1 MVRVAPILRLFVR
14 IGAPVLCLGALSA
27 LASAQ
32 SIAAKTVRMERRE
45 PDYRFRFHTEYRLPG
60 QKPLALA
67 LRGGSAK
74 GLAHLGVLQ
83 GLDQENLPVNAITGT
98 SAGSLMGSLYASG
111 FSAGG
116 IARIFKQ
123 RDFGS
128 ALDDRKREAG
138 WSLSEDEI
146 QHASPFGF
154 AFRKG
159 HLDLMPGS
167 TRSRRYRASLMP
179 LLGRA
184 SWLAGGD
191 FNRLRMP
198 LRVVTSNLTE
208 GRGQVFAQ
216 GSLVDV
222 VMASTCL
229 PGIFEPVLIDGHQYV
244 DGGPFEN
251 LPVQTSR
258 QAFPGMLQVGVAI
271 GRPWNVLPKTNLA
284 TLLDASLDLSM
295 AQTEDRSAA
304 AADLVIR
311 PDLSVAEEFDFF
323 HQVDVLGKVGRR
335 AFDANLEAL
344 ENLVYGAE
352 SNAAVAACVELE
364 AEGVVGAEA
373 WLKVFALQG
382 PLPRRNLYRLL
393 RRAHRDLPISQAE
406 LVLPNAPEGRAIL
419 HLRPARTIARLEL
432 DLPPDWSAKTKFRV
446 QEGLRIRFGLE
457 PGKPFHEG
465 VWSRAIEDLLVEAIL
480 EDAPI
485 LDLQGSGF
493 RDDGTLLLKVREP
506 RITGI
511 RCGDPALQAALGRVL
526 APIQVGPVRTTALD
540 ENLARA
546 ATRFGV
552 ARLRPDLREEEG
564 NLVLFVNPDRAP
576 SLEFSPHLAYESSW
590 GGHLA
595 LDVTAPNFLG
605 SGSPLLVHGA
615 INSLQTRLQG
625 QMTRTFSIFPRLGF
639 GLVASLQKQWLPSGE
654 KLQKGDLG
662 FRTQVRYGM
671 EDRGLFQVDLG
682 RTEDHTTLP
691 GLGGETNRAT
701 YARLATEWDSFDAH
715 TLPTQGLM
723 VRATWVRGFRAEPG
737 PAYTTGYLRVRNLWT
752 PPQTSRL
759 PFGRDVDAE
768 AGIQDSAPGP
778 RWFIIGGP
786 DSLIGTRSAYYLAP
800 NFAALRLGLP
810 FTAATLFGVAIQCVP
825 RFDQARI
832 ALDYRHPGQGI
843 AVTGYGLALRGVL
856 KSLYVEL
863 AGGRVRTKDLTTG
876 LRETDR
882 HISFLIGTRPFDLW
896 KGR

>member
-1 MVRVAPILRLFVR
+1 MVRVAPILRLFVW
-14 IGAPVLCLGALSA
+14 IGRPVLCLGVLSA
-27 LASAQ
+27 PIAAQ
-32 SIAAKTVRMERRE
+32 STEKTIRLERRE
-45 PDYRFRFHTEYRLPG
+45 PDYRFRFHTEYRLSG
-60 QKPLALA
+60 QKPMALA

-83 GLDQENLPVNAITGT
+83 GLDKENLPVDAITGT

-111 FSAGG
+111 FSAEG

-146 QHASPFGF
+146 QHASPFGI

-159 HLDLMPGS
+159 HLDLMPGGS
-167 TRSRRYRASLMP
+167 RSRRYRASLMP

-184 SWLAGGD
+184 AWLAGGD
-191 FNRLRMP
+191 FNHLRMP
-198 LRVVTSNLTE
+198 LRVVTSNLTA

-271 GRPWNVLPKTNLA
+271 GRPWSPLPKTNLA
-284 TLLDASLDLSM
+284 ILLDASLDLSM

-311 PDLSVAEEFDFF
+311 PDISAADEFDFF
-323 HQVDVLGKVGRR
+323 HQVDALVKEGRR
-335 AFDANLEAL
+335 AFDRDRETLEC
-344 ENLVYGAE
+344 LVYGAE
-352 SNAAVAACVELE
+352 SNTVAAAGVDLE
-364 AEGVVGAEA
+364 AGEVTGATAWFQTFAMEGT
-373 WLKVFALQG
+373 LS
-382 PLPRRNLYRLL
+382 RRSLYRLL

-406 LVLPNAPEGRAIL
+406 LVLPEAPEGRAIL
-419 HLRPARTIARLEL
+419 RLRKARIVEKVEL
-432 DLPPDWSAKTKFRV
+432 DLPSDWPAETKSRIL
-446 QEGLRIRFGLE
+446 EGLKTRFGLE
-457 PGKPFHEG
+457 AGQPFHEG
-465 VWSRAIEDLLVEAIL
+465 AWSRAIEDLLMEAVL
-480 EDAPI
+480 EDVPI

-493 RDDGTLLLKVREP
+493 REDGTLLLRVREP
-506 RITGI
+506 RIAGV
-511 RCGDPALQAALGRVL
+511 RCDDPALQSDLERFL

-540 ENLARA
+540 GHLARA
-546 ATRFGV
+546 ASRFGMS
-552 ARLRPDLREEEG
+552 RLQPDLRQEG
-564 NLVLFVNPDRAP
+564 DNLALFLNPDRAP

-590 GGHLA
+590 GGHAA
-595 LDVTAPNFLG
+595 LDVKAANFLG
-605 SGSPLLVHGA
+605 SGSPLVLHGA
-615 INSLQTRLQG
+615 VNSLQSRLQG
-625 QMTRTFSIFPRLGF
+625 QVTRSFSLFPRLGF

-654 KLQKGDLG
+654 KVQKGDLG
-662 FRTQVRYGM
+662 ARVQLRYGM
-671 EDRGLFQVDLG
+671 EDRGLVQVDLG
-682 RTEDHTTLP
+682 RTEDHTRFP
-691 GLGGETNRAT
+691 ISGSETSRVT
-701 YARLATEWDSFDAH
+701 YARFATEWDSFDSH
-715 TLPTQGLM
+715 TLPTEGLM
-723 VRATWVRGFRAEPG
+723 VRATWVRGFRAESG

-752 PPQTSRL
+752 PPASTRL
-759 PFGRDVDAE
+759 PFGLDIDAE
-768 AGIQDSAPGP
+768 AGIQDHAPGP

-810 FTAATLFGVAIQCVP
+810 FTAATLFGVAVQCVP

-832 ALDYRHPGQGI
+832 ALNYRHPEAGI
-843 AVTGYGLALRGVL
+843 GVTSYGVALRGVL

-863 AGGRVRTKDLTTG
+863 AWGNVRTKELTTG
-876 LRETDR
+876 LRDTDR
-882 HISFLIGTRPFDLW
+882 HLSFLIGTRPFDLW

>member
-1 MVRVAPILRLFVR
+1 MVRVAPILGLFVW
-14 IGAPVLCLGALSA
+14 IGRAVLGLGLLSA
-27 LASAQ
+27 PAATQSAGRTIQ
-32 SIAAKTVRMERRE
+32 LERRE

-60 QKPLALA
+60 QKPIALA

-83 GLDQENLPVNAITGT
+83 GMDQENLPVDAITGT

-111 FSAGG
+111 FSAAG
-116 IARIFKQ
+116 IARVFKH
-123 RDFGS
+123 RDFGT

-154 AFRKG
+154 AFREG
-159 HLDLMPGS
+159 HLDLMPGGN
-167 TRSRRYRASLMP
+167 RSRRYRASLMP

-191 FNRLRMP
+191 FDRLRMP

-208 GRGQVFAQ
+208 GRGQVFAE

-229 PGIFEPVLIDGHQYV
+229 PGIFEPVLIDGQQYV

-251 LPVQTSR
+251 LPILTSR
-258 QAFPGMLQVGVAI
+258 QAFPGMIQVGVAI
-271 GRPWNVLPKTNLA
+271 GRPWNALHKTNLA

-295 AQTEDRSAA
+295 AQTEARSAA
-304 AADLVIR
+304 GADLVIR
-311 PDLSVAEEFDFF
+311 PDISAADEFDFF
-323 HQVDVLGKVGRR
+323 HQVGTLMKVGRQ
-335 AFDANLEAL
+335 AFDENREAMEIL
-344 ENLVYGAE
+344 TYGAE
-352 SNAAVAACVELE
+352 SNIPAATGVDLE
-364 AEGVVGAEA
+364 AEGVAGADA
-373 WLKVFALQG
+373 WLKAFALEG
-382 PLPRRNLYRLL
+382 PLPRRSLYRLL

-406 LVLPNAPEGRAIL
+406 LALPGAPEGRAIL
-419 HLRPARTIARLEL
+419 RLRPARTIARLEL
-432 DLPPDWSAKTKFRV
+432 DLPGDWPAKTISRV
-446 QEGLRIRFGLE
+446 QEGLKTRFGIE
-457 PGKPFHEG
+457 PGQPFHEG
-465 VWSRAIEDLLVEAIL
+465 AWSRAIEDLLVEAIL

-493 RDDGTLLLKVREP
+493 LEDGTLRLRVREP
-506 RITGI
+506 RIAAI
-511 RCGDPALQAALGRVL
+511 RSQDPALQAPLGRYL
-526 APIQVGPVRTTALD
+526 APIQAGPVRTTALD

-552 ARLRPDLREEEG
+552 SRLRPDLRQGEVG
-564 NLVLFVNPDRAP
+564 NLILFLNPDRAP
-576 SLEFSPHLAYESSW
+576 NLEFSPHLAYESSW

-605 SGSPLLVHGA
+605 SGSPLQVHGA
-615 INSLQTRLQG
+615 VNSLQTRLQG
-625 QMTRTFSIFPRLGF
+625 QMTRSFSVFPSLSF

-654 KLQKGDLG
+654 KVQKGDLG
-662 FRTQVRYGM
+662 VRTQMRYGM
-671 EDRGLFQVDLG
+671 EDRGLVQVDFG
-682 RTEDHTTLP
+682 RTEDRTTLP
-691 GLGGETNRAT
+691 ALDGETSRAT
-701 YARLATEWDSFDAH
+701 YARLATEWDSFDSH

-752 PPQTSRL
+752 PPQASRL
-759 PFGRDVDAE
+759 PFGLDVDVE
-768 AGIQDSAPGP
+768 AGIQDQAPGP

-800 NFAALRLGLP
+800 NFGVIRLGLP

-832 ALDYRHPGQGI
+832 ALDYRHPQQGI
-843 AVTGYGLALRGVL
+843 GVTGYGLALRGVF
-856 KSLYVEL
+856 KSLYIEL

-876 LRETDR
+876 LRESDR
-882 HISFLIGTRPFDLW
+882 HVSFLIGTRPFDLW

>member
-1 MVRVAPILRLFVR
+1 MVRVAPLLGPLVR
-14 IGAPVLCLGALSA
+14 SGLLVLCLGVFCAPVA
-27 LASAQ
+27 AQ
-32 SIAAKTVRMERRE
+32 STGRTLQLVRRE

-83 GLDQENLPVNAITGT
+83 GLDRENVPVDAITGT

-111 FSAGG
+111 FSAEG
-116 IARIFKQ
+116 IARVFKHH
-123 RDFGS
+123 DFGS

-159 HLDLMPGS
+159 QLDLMPGG

-229 PGIFEPVLIDGHQYV
+229 PGIFEPVLIDGHQFV

-258 QAFPGMLQVGVAI
+258 QAFPGMIQVGVAI
-271 GRPWNVLPKTNLA
+271 GRPWSALPKTNLA

-295 AQTEDRSAA
+295 AQTEARSAA
-304 AADLVIR
+304 GADLVIR
-311 PDLSVAEEFDFF
+311 PDISAADEFDFY
-323 HQVDVLGKVGRR
+323 HQVDALAKAGLQ
-335 AFDANLEAL
+335 AFELNREAL
-344 ENLVYGAE
+344 EGLIYGAG
-352 SNAAVAACVELE
+352 SNVVAASALDLE
-364 AEGVVGAEA
+364 AAGVAGAEV
-373 WLKVFALQG
+373 WFRGITPEGALTERS
-382 PLPRRNLYRLL
+382 LCRLL

-406 LVLPNAPEGRAIL
+406 LLLPGSPEGRAIL
-419 HLRPARTIARLEL
+419 RLRPARTITRLDL
-432 DLPPDWSAKTKFRV
+432 DLPADWPAVSRARV
-446 QEGLRIRFGLE
+446 QEGLMTRFGLAS
-457 PGKPFHEG
+457 GRPFHEG
-465 VWSRAIEDLLVEAIL
+465 AWSRAIEDLLVEAIL

-485 LDLQGSGF
+485 LDLRGSGF
-493 RDDGTLLLKVREP
+493 QEDGTLVLRVREP
-506 RITGI
+506 RIAAI
-511 RCGDPALQAALGRVL
+511 RSLDPALQAPLGRFL
-526 APIQVGPVRTTALD
+526 APIQVGPLRTSAL
-540 ENLARA
+540 EESLARA

-552 ARLRPDLREEEG
+552 SRLRPDLRQEQG
-564 NLVLFVNPDRAP
+564 DLVLFVNPDRAP
-576 SLEFSPHLAYESSW
+576 TLEFSPHLAYESSW

-595 LDVTAPNFLG
+595 LDVTASNFVG
-605 SGSPLLVHGA
+605 SGSPLQLHGA
-615 INSLQTRLQG
+615 INSLQSRLQG
-625 QMTRTFSIFPRLGF
+625 QMTRTFGRFPRLGF

-662 FRTQVRYGM
+662 VRTQLRYGM
-671 EDRGLFQVDLG
+671 EDRGLLQVDLG
-682 RTEDHTTLP
+682 RTEDHTVVP
-691 GLGGETNRAT
+691 DLGRATSRAT
-701 YARLATEWDSFDAH
+701 YARLAAEWDSFDSH

-723 VRATWVRGFRAEPG
+723 VRTTWVRGFPSEPG
-737 PAYTTGYLRVRNLWT
+737 PAYTTGYLRVRQLWT
-752 PPQTSRL
+752 PPEGSRL
-759 PFGRDVDAE
+759 PFGLDVDAE
-768 AGIQDSAPGP
+768 AGIQDHAPAP

-800 NFAALRLGLP
+800 NFGALRLGLP

-832 ALDYRHPGQGI
+832 ALDHRHPEQGI
-843 AVTGYGLALRGVL
+843 GVTGYGLALRGVL
-856 KSLYVEL
+856 KSLYIEL
-863 AGGRVRTKDLTTG
+863 AGGDVRTKDLTTG
-876 LRETDR
+876 VRDRDR

>member
-1 MVRVAPILRLFVR
+1 MVRVPTLLSFFLGIGMPLLGVEGLNAPGR
-14 IGAPVLCLGALSA
+14 
-27 LASAQ
+27 AQ
-32 SIAAKTVRMERRE
+32 PAAGETIQLQRRE
-45 PDYRFRFHTEYRLPG
+45 PDYRFRFHPEYRIPG

-83 GLDQENLPVNAITGT
+83 GLDEENLPVDAITGT

-111 FSAGG
+111 FSAAG
-116 IARIFKQ
+116 IARVFAHH
-123 RDFGS
+123 DFGS
-128 ALDDRKREAG
+128 ALDDRRREAG

-154 AFRKG
+154 TFRKG
-159 HLDLMPGS
+159 HLDLMPGGN
-167 TRSRRYRASLMP
+167 RSRRYRASLMP

-191 FNRLRMP
+191 FDRLRMP

-208 GRGQVFAQ
+208 GRGQVFAK

-229 PGIFEPVLIDGHQYV
+229 PGVFEPVLIDGQQFV

-251 LPVQTSR
+251 LPVLTSR
-258 QAFPGMLQVGVAI
+258 QAFPGMIQVGVAI
-271 GRPWNVLPKTNLA
+271 GRPWNAQPKTNLA

-295 AQTEDRSAA
+295 AQTEARSAA
-304 AADLVIR
+304 GADLVLR
-311 PDLSVAEEFDFF
+311 PDTSVADEFDFF
-323 HQVDVLGKVGRR
+323 NQVGSLVKVGRQ
-335 AFDANLEAL
+335 AFDANREAL
-344 ENLVYGAE
+344 ETLAYGDE
-352 SNAAVAACVELE
+352 SSVVAAVGVDLE
-364 AEGVVGAEA
+364 AAGVAGAEA
-373 WLKVFALQG
+373 WFKAVSPEG
-382 PLPRRNLYRLL
+382 PLPRRGLYRML
-393 RRAHRDLPISQAE
+393 RRAHKDLPISRAE
-406 LVLPNAPEGRAIL
+406 LVLPGAPEGRAIL
-419 HLRPARTIARLEL
+419 RLYPARTIAGLEL
-432 DLPPDWSAKTKFRV
+432 DLPSDWPVKTKLRV
-446 QEGLRIRFGLE
+446 RQGLKTRFGLE

-465 VWSRAIEDLLVEAIL
+465 AWGRAIEDLLVEAIL

-493 RDDGTLLLKVREP
+493 REDGILRLRVREP
-506 RITGI
+506 RIAAI
-511 RCGDPALQAALGRVL
+511 RSHDPALQAPLGRFL

-552 ARLRPDLREEEG
+552 SRLQPDLRQEEG

-576 SLEFSPHLAYESSW
+576 NLEFSPHLAYESSW

-605 SGSPLLVHGA
+605 SGSPLQVHGA
-615 INSLQTRLQG
+615 INSLQTRLHG
-625 QMTRTFSIFPRLGF
+625 QMMRAFSLFPSLSF

-654 KLQKGDLG
+654 KVQKGDLG
-662 FRTQVRYGM
+662 LRTQVRYGM

-682 RTEDHTTLP
+682 RTEDRTTQP
-691 GLGGETNRAT
+691 ILGEETSRA
-701 YARLATEWDSFDAH
+701 AFVRLATEWDSFDSH
-715 TLPTQGLM
+715 TLPTQGLL

-737 PAYTTGYLRVRNLWT
+737 PPYATGYLRVRNLWK
-752 PPQTSRL
+752 PPEAAGL
-759 PFGRDVDAE
+759 PFGLDVDVE
-768 AGIQDSAPGP
+768 AGIQDQAPSP

-800 NFAALRLGLP
+800 NFGVVRLGLP
-810 FTAATLFGVAIQCVP
+810 FTAANLFGVAIQCVP

-832 ALDYRHPGQGI
+832 ALDYRRPQQGMG
-843 AVTGYGLALRGVL
+843 VSGYGLALRGVV
-856 KSLYVEL
+856 KSLYIEL
-863 AGGRVRTKDLTTG
+863 AGGRVRTRAFATG